1 MPPSWPARSPLARRG
16 WRHLA
21 RVEPEPGWSPSPRR
35 RRRWRSIIGRAGQ
48 SRHDLRGRHCLR
60 PPARGQ
66 RRNAILVGPGSGVG
80 ERTRAATLAA
90 LATRRPVVLDAD
102 AITVFGSAPADLFSA
117 IQGPALLTP
126 HEGEFRRLFPDLTAI
141 PAKVERAR
149 QAAHRSGATVLLKG
163 PDTVIA
169 APDGRAVIN
178 VHASPGL
185 ATAGAGDVLA
195 GIAVGLMAQGLS
207 PFAAGRGGSLAPWR
221 LRAALR
227 SPGPYR
233 RGLGRPNSGCAAGR
247 TSGELTVCPARA
259 RKPAIRP
266 CGMARRPSLVL
277 GGSRAG
283 VVELVDTRDLGSRAA
298 RRGGSSPSARTR
310 RKWK

>member
-1 MPPSWPARSPLARRG
+1 MPTP
-16 WRHLA
+16 
-21 RVEPEPGWSPSPRR
+21 SPS
-35 RRRWRSIIGRAGQ
+35 SA
-48 SRHDLRGRHCLR
+48 
-60 PPARGQ
+60 
-66 RRNAILVGPGSGVG
+66 
-80 ERTRAATLAA
+80 E
-90 LATRRPVVLDAD
+90 RRP
-102 AITVFGSAPADLFSA
+102 SLFAA

-126 HEGEFRRLFPDLTAI
+126 HEGEFRRLFPDLTAV

-185 ATAGAGDVLA
+185 ATAGSGDVLA

-207 PFAAGRGGSLAPWR
+207 PFAAAAAAAWLHGEC
-221 LRAALR
+221 ALR
-227 SPGPYR
+227 FGSPGPHR
-233 RGLGRPNSGCAAGR
+233 RGPVGQIPDALQAAAG
-247 TSGELTVCPARA
+247 GELTVCQARA
-259 RKPAIRP
+259 KRPAIRP
-266 CGMARRPSLVL
+266 CGMARRPSLVM